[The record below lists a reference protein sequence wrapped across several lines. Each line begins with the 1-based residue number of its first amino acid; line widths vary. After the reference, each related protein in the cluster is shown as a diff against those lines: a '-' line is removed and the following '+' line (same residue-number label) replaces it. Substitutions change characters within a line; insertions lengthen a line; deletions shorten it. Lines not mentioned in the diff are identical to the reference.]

1 MEEVNLAIDI
11 CKDAMDHA
19 IEHLT
24 KELSKVRT
32 GKASPSMLNDLLVQY
47 YGSPTPMGQVANI
60 SAADARTLMIQP
72 WEKPM
77 LKHIEQAIFEAN
89 MGVTPQ
95 NDGETVRIS
104 FPPLTEERR
113 REMVK
118 KAKAMGEDSRVGL
131 RNARRDAMDEIKKAV
146 KNGFAEDAGKGKEA
160 LVQDLTNKFSE
171 HIDKMLEQK
180 EKEIMTV

>member
-11 CKDAMDHA
+11 CKDAMEGAIDHLA
-19 IEHLT
+19 

-32 GKASPSMLNDLLVQY
+32 GKASPSMISDLLVDY

-60 SAADARTLMIQP
+60 SAGDSRTLLIQP
-72 WEKPM
+72 WEKST

-95 NDGETVRIS
+95 NDGITVRIS

-118 KAKAMGEDSRVGL
+118 KAKSIGEDSKVGI
-131 RNARRDAMDEIKKAV
+131 RSARREAMEDIKKAV
-146 KNGFAEDAGKGKEA
+146 KNGLAEDLGKGKEA
-160 LVQDLTNKFSE
+160 LVQDFTNKYSE
-171 HIDKMLEQK
+171 RVDRMIDAK
-180 EKEIMTV
+180 EKEIMTI